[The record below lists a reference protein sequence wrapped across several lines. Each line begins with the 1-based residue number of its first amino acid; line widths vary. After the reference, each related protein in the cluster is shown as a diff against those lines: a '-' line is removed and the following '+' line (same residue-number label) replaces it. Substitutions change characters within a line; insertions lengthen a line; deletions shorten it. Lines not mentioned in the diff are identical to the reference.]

1 MEQPMVTEALR
12 LAYAQQIADT
22 ARLRSNAVRRA
33 FAVVPRE
40 KFLGP
45 GPWSILSWAD
55 ASGTPGYTS
64 TPDADPAHLYHDI
77 VVAIDAS
84 RQLNNGQPS
93 FLAFCLDSL
102 DLKAGERVVHIGCG
116 VGYYTAII
124 AEVIGPKGQ
133 VLGIE
138 IDPKRAMC
146 ARDNLAYVTQAKV
159 EQADASRLAPA
170 DADAILVNA
179 GVTEIKRGWLEAL
192 KDGGRMLVPITTQ
205 LATTPGV
212 ELGLGQ
218 LLKRV
223 RGRNGFSARFIY
235 GVAIYHCAG
244 ARDARRDK
252 ALDTRFSS
260 GGADT
265 VRSLRVDAHEAT
277 GGCWFH
283 ADTFCLSTSEAG
295 SS

>member
-124 AEVIGPKGQ
+124 AEVIGPKGH
-133 VLGIE
+133 VTGVE
-138 IDPKRAMC
+138 IDSDLASRARKNL
-146 ARDNLAYVTQAKV
+146 AHLDHVEVLQADGGEFNFPPNDAIFINAGATHVRSDWLDNL
-159 EQADASRLAPA
+159 RP
-170 DADAILVNA
+170 
-179 GVTEIKRGWLEAL
+179 
-192 KDGGRMLVPITTQ
+192 GGRLLVPLTF
-205 LATTPGV
+205 A
-212 ELGLGQ
+212 
-218 LLKRV
+218 
-223 RGRNGFSARFIY
+223 
-235 GVAIYHCAG
+235 
-244 ARDARRDK
+244 
-252 ALDTRFSS
+252 
-260 GGADT
+260 ADP
-265 VRSLRVDAHEAT
+265 
-277 GGCWFH
+277 
-283 ADTFCLSTSEAG
+283 
-295 SS
+295 

>member
-1 MEQPMVTEALR
+1 MDQPMITEALR

-22 ARLRSNAVRRA
+22 AKLRSDAVRRA
-33 FAVVPRE
+33 LAVVPRE
-40 KFLGP
+40 KFLGS

-64 TPDADPAHLYHDI
+64 TPDADPAHLYRDV

-124 AEVIGPKGQ
+124 AEVIGPKGH

-138 IDPKRAMC
+138 IDPKLAMC
-146 ARDNLAYVTQAKV
+146 ARDNLSDIRQAQV

-179 GVTEIKRGWLEAL
+179 GVTEINRGWLEAL
-192 KDGGRMLVPITTQ
+192 KDGGRMLVPITVQ

-212 ELGLGQ
+212 GLGLGQ
-218 LLKRV
+218 LLKLV
-223 RGRNGFSARFIY
+223 RARNGFSARFIS

-244 ARDARRDK
+244 ARDARRDR

-265 VRSLRVDAHEAT
+265 VRSLRVDAHEAN

>member
-1 MEQPMVTEALR
+1 MVTEALR

-22 ARLRSNAVRRA
+22 ARLRSDAVRRA

-64 TPDADPAHLYHDI
+64 TPDANPAHLYRDI

-124 AEVIGPKGQ
+124 AEVIGSKGH

-138 IDPKRAMC
+138 IDPKLAMC
-146 ARDNLAYVTQAKV
+146 ARDNLSDITQA
-159 EQADASRLAPA
+159 QSSRPTPVVLN
-170 DADAILVNA
+170 LQ
-179 GVTEIKRGWLEAL
+179 
-192 KDGGRMLVPITTQ
+192 ML
-205 LATTPGV
+205 TPS
-212 ELGLGQ
+212 
-218 LLKRV
+218 LLMP
-223 RGRNGFSARFIY
+223 
-235 GVAIYHCAG
+235 
-244 ARDARRDK
+244 
-252 ALDTRFSS
+252 
-260 GGADT
+260 
-265 VRSLRVDAHEAT
+265 E
-277 GGCWFH
+277 
-283 ADTFCLSTSEAG
+283 
-295 SS
+295 

>member
-1 MEQPMVTEALR
+1 MVTEALR
-12 LAYAQQIADT
+12 LAYAKQIADT
-22 ARLRSNAVRRA
+22 AKLRSDAVRRA
-33 FAVVPRE
+33 LAVVPRE

-64 TPDADPAHLYHDI
+64 TPDADPAHLYHDV

-116 VGYYTAII
+116 VGYYTAIT
-124 AEVIGPKGQ
+124 AEVIGPKGH
-133 VLGIE
+133 VLALE
-138 IDPKRAMC
+138 IDAKLARRAG
-146 ARDNLAYVTQAKV
+146 DNLCYVTQAQV

-179 GVTEIKRGWLEAL
+179 GVTEIKHGWLEAL
-192 KDGGRMLVPITTQ
+192 KDGGRMLVPITAQ
-205 LATTPGV
+205 LATTRGV
-212 ELGLGQ
+212 ELGRGQ
-218 LLKRV
+218 LLKLV
-223 RGRNGFSARFIY
+223 RGRNRFSARFIS
-235 GVAIYHCAG
+235 GVAICHCAG
-244 ARDARRDK
+244 ARDARRDR
-252 ALDTRFSS
+252 ALEARFSS

-265 VRSLRVDAHEAT
+265 VRSLRIDAHEPS
-277 GGCWFH
+277 GGCCFH
-283 ADTFCLSTSEAG
+283 ADTFCLSSSEAV